1 MAAMTAHRI
10 EEIRSPL
17 SPQQQ
22 SAKAR
27 ELLARLLADTY
38 AIAPLPVIAT
48 LPTGK
53 PYFPDHPHIHFN
65 LSHCSKAV
73 MAVIADSE
81 VGCDI
86 EEIQSDDD
94 ITPQL
99 LEVAFSDDERRQ
111 ISVSADRGV
120 KLTRIWT
127 RKEANVK
134 RTGSIPDDPREWQS
148 EMPGVSTCCC
158 QAGGYIYSISH

>member
-1 MAAMTAHRI
+1 MTAHLI
-10 EEIRSPL
+10 KEVHSPL

-38 AIAPLPVIAT
+38 DIAPLPVIAK
-48 LPTGK
+48 LPAGK
-53 PYFPDHPHIHFN
+53 PYFPNYPHIHFN

-86 EEIQSDDD
+86 EEIQSDND
-94 ITPQL
+94 ITSQL

-111 ISVSADRGV
+111 ISGSADRAV
-120 KLTRIWT
+120 ELTRIWT

-134 RTGSIPDDPREWQS
+134 RTGSIPDDPRMWQS

>member
-1 MAAMTAHRI
+1 MTAHLI
-10 EEIRSPL
+10 EKTPSPL
-17 SPQQQ
+17 TPRQQ

-38 AIAPLPVIAT
+38 GIASLPVIT
-48 LPTGK
+48 ILPTGK
-53 PYFPDHPHIHFN
+53 PYFPDYPHIHFN

-86 EEIQSDDD
+86 EEIQTDDN

-99 LEVAFSDDERRQ
+99 LEVAFSDDEQRQ
-111 ISVSADRGV
+111 ISESADRAV
-120 KLTRIWT
+120 ELTRIWT

-134 RTGSIPDDPREWQS
+134 RTGSIPDDPREWPS

-158 QAGGYIYSISH
+158 QAGGYVYSISH